1 VVIVLYFLSDSY
13 WYDYV
18 SNIIKEVP
26 SGKFVCV
33 VSTAQAID
41 LLSSNNQRTSCDPL
55 IGTRYFGCKCPV

>member
-1 VVIVLYFLSDSY
+1 
-13 WYDYV
+13 
-18 SNIIKEVP
+18 VP